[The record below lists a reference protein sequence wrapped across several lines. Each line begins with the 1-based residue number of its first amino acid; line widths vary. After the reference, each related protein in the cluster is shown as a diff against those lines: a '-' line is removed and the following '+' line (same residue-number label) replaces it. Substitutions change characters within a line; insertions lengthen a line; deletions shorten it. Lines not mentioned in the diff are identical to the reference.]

1 MGHAGQNPWDLHHA
15 VPSVDETGNRRE
27 RRSGASAREKRC
39 GSAWLEREGDSGQ
52 CALHGG
58 DDRTLVGVAEPRLL
72 GDAGVADPD
81 GELSPVAGLEL
92 DVVEL
97 ELGFELVRQP
107 GGSGV
112 VVSDHAVANLDG
124 LHGDSGRANTVAR
137 MVVDAGTDFHAL
149 LEAASSG
156 WPMVQE
162 FCFRP
167 YSRASASRS
176 MSRLSARPSWPRMCF
191 ASRSAMGSLW
201 AICCASANAAARGS
215 S

>member
-27 RRSGASAREKRC
+27 RQSGASAREKRY

-58 DDRTLVGVAEPRLL
+58 DDCILVGVAEPGLL

-81 GELSPVAGLEL
+81 GELSPVAGLERNI
-92 DVVEL
+92 VEV

-124 LHGDSGRANTVAR
+124 LHGRSGLEGSARGEALEFGHAGLEARGRA
-137 MVVDAGTDFHAL
+137 GP
-149 LEAASSG
+149 G
-156 WPMVQE
+156 GGIVQVE
-162 FCFRP
+162 PEVPQRDLP
-167 YSRASASRS
+167 
-176 MSRLSARPSWPRMCF
+176 
-191 ASRSAMGSLW
+191 
-201 AICCASANAAARGS
+201 AARGARVAGPGGGAA
-215 S
+215 